1 MFEALRQ
8 TTLFGVLWGSAAK
21 QKVKL
26 IDTRKH
32 VVVTGVHPSP
42 MSADNGFF
50 GSKPFGKVNEALM
63 EAGQTPIEWAL
74 AD

>member
-1 MFEALRQ
+1 MGQCRKAE
-8 TTLFGVLWGSAAK
+8 GE
-21 QKVKL
+21 L

-50 GSKPFGKVNEALM
+50 GSKPFSKVNEALM